1 MSDLVTGDAVVL
13 DVSTAQLPIRAA
25 AFLIDLAVQAAAVVS
40 VFLLVA
46 NTASVTDSA
55 LLTAFMILF
64 VVLVFVGYPVLVET
78 LTRGRSLGK
87 LALGL
92 RVVGDDGGPELF
104 RQALFRALAGFVEL
118 YLLTGGPAV
127 ICSLLSPKGKR
138 LGDVFAG
145 TMVISERGPRSPAAP
160 PEMPPQLAG
169 WAATVELSQLPDD
182 LIHTARQYLSRRDDL
197 SPAVQQEMG
206 ARIAARTAAFVS
218 PPPPHG
224 VPPHVYVSAVLAERR
239 RRHLERLTL
248 RAEAR
253 RAAAGQGVP
262 RYAAAVYAPAPLHTA
277 APYAPPGAAVPAPHA
292 PPGAAAA
299 PPVQAPA
306 PAPASAARP
315 GSPSGSGA
323 SAGGF
328 ALPS

>member
-46 NTASVTDSA
+46 NTAGVTDSA
-55 LLTAFMILF
+55 LTTAFMILF

-92 RVVGDDGGPELF
+92 RVVSDDGGPELF
-104 RQALFRALAGFVEL
+104 RQALFRALAGFVEF
-118 YLLTGGPAV
+118 YLLAGGPAV
-127 ICSLLSPKGKR
+127 ISSLLSPRGKR
-138 LGDVFAG
+138 LGDLFSG
-145 TMVISERGPRSPAAP
+145 TMVISERGPRSPAPP
-160 PEMPPQLAG
+160 PEMPPQLAA

-218 PPPPHG
+218 PPPPPG
-224 VPPHVYVSAVLAERR
+224 VPPHVYISAVLAERR
-239 RRHLERLTL
+239 RRHLERLT
-248 RAEAR
+248 RRVAAR
-253 RAAAGQGVP
+253 QAAAGQGVP
-262 RYAAAVYAPAPLHTA
+262 RYTAAVYAPTPLHAA
-277 APYAPPGAAVPAPHA
+277 APYAPPGAAVPASYGPSGSA
-292 PPGAAAA
+292 TA
-299 PPVQAPA
+299 PPVQ
-306 PAPASAARP
+306 APASAARP
-315 GSPSGSGA
+315 GSASEA